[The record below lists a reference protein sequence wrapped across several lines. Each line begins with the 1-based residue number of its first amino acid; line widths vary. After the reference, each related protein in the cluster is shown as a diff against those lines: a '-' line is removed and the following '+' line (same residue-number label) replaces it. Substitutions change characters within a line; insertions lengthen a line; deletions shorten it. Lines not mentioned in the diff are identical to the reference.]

1 MTKQREKQNMTL
13 WLLLGCGLALRL
25 VLALVTEGYP
35 YDMSCFVA
43 WGDKLA
49 TEGPAA
55 FYSEGYFADYPP
67 GYLFVLGL
75 VALVRQIF
83 AIPYEAGM
91 TYVLL
96 AVVPSLCDCAA
107 AALVWHIGR
116 EKLPESRLPLLLAAF
131 VAFDPLLLFD
141 TAVWK
146 QIDGAFAL
154 PLLLC
159 FYLLE
164 KRRYLPAA
172 VLYGVM
178 HLRLQMDVPVDY
190 FVYTYGPQSMLLLC
204 YTDTFLHHLLP
215 LRDVAAWGVGIAS
228 VLAAALST
236 VLFSYRQRRGSFSV
250 MVLLALAG
258 TIGSFF
264 CGLGENANALLMVLL
279 LGVAGAAFVM
289 LIGGDKDAA

>member
-1 MTKQREKQNMTL
+1 MVCAAGFAAIVAVMSLT
-13 WLLLGCGLALRL
+13 GCGYGVKTEYTIRRLR
-25 VLALVTEGYP
+25 VKE
-35 YDMSCFVA
+35 
-43 WGDKLA
+43 
-49 TEGPAA
+49 
-55 FYSEGYFADYPP
+55 
-67 GYLFVLGL
+67 
-75 VALVRQIF
+75 RQ
-83 AIPYEAGM
+83 A
-91 TYVLL
+91 VLL
-96 AVVPSLCDCAA
+96 WAAYHAVL
-107 AALVWHIGR
+107 LVIYW
-116 EKLPESRLPLLLAAF
+116 
-131 VAFDPLLLFD
+131 
-141 TAVWK
+141 AV
-146 QIDGAFAL
+146 L
-154 PLLLC
+154 
-159 FYLLE
+159 
-164 KRRYLPAA
+164 AA

-190 FVYTYGPQSMLLLC
+190 FVYMYGPQSMLLLC

>member
-1 MTKQREKQNMTL
+1 MNRYLSTVGLYARWNLYKILTIILITALAAGFLVYRYPIGTVVLDENYVSAETGETTQLVASYPKLEGAVSGSGAPVVCAAGFAAIVAVMSLT
-13 WLLLGCGLALRL
+13 GCGYGAKTEYTIRRLR
-25 VLALVTEGYP
+25 VKERRA
-35 YDMSCFVA
+35 
-43 WGDKLA
+43 
-49 TEGPAA
+49 
-55 FYSEGYFADYPP
+55 
-67 GYLFVLGL
+67 
-75 VALVRQIF
+75 
-83 AIPYEAGM
+83 
-91 TYVLL
+91 VLL
-96 AVVPSLCDCAA
+96 WAAYHAVL
-107 AALVWHIGR
+107 LVIYW
-116 EKLPESRLPLLLAAF
+116 
-131 VAFDPLLLFD
+131 
-141 TAVWK
+141 AV
-146 QIDGAFAL
+146 L
-154 PLLLC
+154 
-159 FYLLE
+159 
-164 KRRYLPAA
+164 AA

-190 FVYTYGPQSMLLLC
+190 FVYMYGPQSMLLLC

>member
-1 MTKQREKQNMTL
+1 MLL
-13 WLLLGCGLALRL
+13 W
-25 VLALVTEGYP
+25 
-35 YDMSCFVA
+35 
-43 WGDKLA
+43 
-49 TEGPAA
+49 AA
-55 FYSEGYFADYPP
+55 YHA
-67 GYLFVLGL
+67 
-75 VALVRQIF
+75 
-83 AIPYEAGM
+83 
-91 TYVLL
+91 VLL
-96 AVVPSLCDCAA
+96 VIYWAVL
-107 AALVWHIGR
+107 
-116 EKLPESRLPLLLAAF
+116 
-131 VAFDPLLLFD
+131 
-141 TAVWK
+141 
-146 QIDGAFAL
+146 
-154 PLLLC
+154 
-159 FYLLE
+159 
-164 KRRYLPAA
+164 AA

-190 FVYTYGPQSMLLLC
+190 FVYMYGPQSMLLLLC